1 MEPIEVLRRRI
12 EERKSSIALFL
23 TGGGCKSM
31 DDYARA
37 TGKYEA
43 LTPMRTSFRTAR
55 TAKWE
60 TS

>member
-31 DDYARA
+31 DDYARS

-43 LTPMRTSFRTAR
+43 LELLLQDIAEIEKRYIAD
-55 TAKWE
+55 
-60 TS
+60 